1 MGREL
6 PRAKLSFGS
15 IVSRNRM
22 YLFARHKSLMAAF
35 WFAAI
40 ALLCVAFTFHK
51 VPMARHAVV
60 LYLILPT
67 VAATLAG
74 MLWGEAILDRSKT
87 NTLSCSL
94 MRGVGIA
101 AGAFAIFAVL
111 FAVTL
116 PLIEGGW
123 SLSQSSGL
131 FLLTST
137 LGILLGGPIIV
148 FGGMIAGA
156 TLYLFGSKSSR

>member
-1 MGREL
+1 
-6 PRAKLSFGS
+6 
-15 IVSRNRM
+15 
-22 YLFARHKSLMAAF
+22 MAAF

-40 ALLCVAFTFHK
+40 ALSCMAFTFRK
-51 VPMARHAVV
+51 VPMARHAVI

-74 MLWGEAILDRSKT
+74 VLWGEAILDPSKT

-94 MRGVGIA
+94 MRGVGTA

-116 PLIEGGW
+116 PLIEDGW

-137 LGILLGGPIIV
+137 LGILLAGPIIA
-148 FGGMIAGA
+148 FGGMLAGA
-156 TLYLFGSKSSR
+156 TLYLFGGKSPR

>member
-1 MGREL
+1 M
-6 PRAKLSFGS
+6 
-15 IVSRNRM
+15 
-22 YLFARHKSLMAAF
+22 
-35 WFAAI
+35 
-40 ALLCVAFTFHK
+40 FH
-51 VPMARHAVV
+51 HGII

-94 MRGVGIA
+94 MRGVGTA

-116 PLIEGGW
+116 PLIEDGW

-137 LGILLGGPIIV
+137 LGILLAGPIIV
-148 FGGMIAGA
+148 FGGMLAGA
-156 TLYLFGSKSSR
+156 TLYLFGSKGSR